1 MQNLTYRPLI
11 STRSLGSRWR
21 VKVKFNA
28 TRVDEKQR
36 MGIPNLLIPDHGHA
50 EIVQHQ
56 PISIEPRRDNGVVFF
71 PDVVPQDDDPKVIGG
86 NPGALQRDEF
96 CDRVIFAI
104 AGTFGER
111 RHARSPH
118 LLPTVK
124 RHIAHRLYGQI
135 DCAVDL
141 TEPRPTFP
149 SSCAAYDGPKLQR

>member
-21 VKVKFNA
+21 VEVEFDA
-28 TRVDEKQR
+28 AMVDEKQR

-50 EIVQHQ
+50 EIVQHE
-56 PISIEPRRDNGVVFF
+56 PVSVEPRRHNGVVFF

-86 NPGALQRDEF
+86 NPGALQRNEF

-104 AGTFGER
+104 ASTFGER
-111 RHARSPH
+111 RPRRTPYILH
-118 LLPTVK
+118 TVK

-135 DCAVDL
+135 DGAVDL
-141 TEPRPTFP
+141 TEPRTAF
-149 SSCAAYDGPKLQR
+149 

>member
-28 TRVDEKQR
+28 TMVDEKQR

-86 NPGALQRDEF
+86 TPAALHPPHF
-96 CDRVIFAI
+96 CDPLISAL
-104 AGTFGER
+104 A
-111 RHARSPH
+111 P
-118 LLPTVK
+118 
-124 RHIAHRLYGQI
+124 
-135 DCAVDL
+135 
-141 TEPRPTFP
+141 
-149 SSCAAYDGPKLQR
+149 